1 VTARI
6 SSRHRRRVRP
16 QTSGTRNRRS
26 RSKDCTERGSA
37 TVEFVIAVSAMML
50 LLLATVQIAL
60 WYHTRAVAQ
69 TAARHGLDHLRTV
82 DGTSGEAVATAADF
96 LRQSGAAITHP
107 RVDAVR
113 TPDRSIV
120 SVRGDVMSVL
130 PGVELT
136 VSVTVD
142 APTERLEP

>member
-1 VTARI
+1 V
-6 SSRHRRRVRP
+6 
-16 QTSGTRNRRS
+16 
-26 RSKDCTERGSA
+26 
-37 TVEFVIAVSAMML
+37 TVEFVITVSAMML
-50 LLLATVQIAL
+50 LLLGTVQIAL

-82 DGTSGEAVATAADF
+82 DGTSGEAVTTATDF
-96 LRQSGAAITHP
+96 LRQSGRALTHP
-107 RVDAVR
+107 RVDAVK

-120 SVRGDVMSVL
+120 SVRGDVMSVV